1 MEKKILKRIL
11 TLLDKHYGKEL
22 ECSLDYEEPWQL
34 LVATIMSAQCTDARV
49 NIVTKDLFSV
59 YKDPHA
65 LGTAKLK
72 DVETII
78 RSVGFYHNKAANIIA
93 CSAAIDKKF
102 RGRVPDT
109 LEELTSL
116 PGVGRKTANV
126 ILGNIYKTPSIVV
139 DTHVKRISFRLGFTD
154 NTDPVKVE
162 EDLMRLLPADHWI
175 RYNHQIITHGRLICK
190 SQRPDCENC
199 FLKDCCIKKGI
210 S

>member
-49 NIVTKDLFSV
+49 N
-59 YKDPHA
+59 A

-102 RGRVPDT
+102 KGRVPDT

-175 RYNHQIITHGRLICK
+175 RYNHQIITHGRNICK

>member
-1 MEKKILKRIL
+1 MEKKTLNRILK
-11 TLLDKHYGKEL
+11 LLDRHYGTDI
-22 ECSLDYEEPWQL
+22 ECSLDYDEPWQL

-49 NIVTKDLFSV
+49 NIVTKNLFSK
-59 YKDPHA
+59 YRTPKS
-65 LGTAKLK
+65 LGKAKLG
-72 DVETII
+72 DVEKII

-93 CSAAIDKKF
+93 CCAAIDSTYG
-102 RGRVPDT
+102 GRVPDT
-109 LEELTSL
+109 IEELTSL

-154 NTDPVKVE
+154 NTDPVKIE
-162 EDLMRLLPADHWI
+162 EDLMNVLPADHWI
-175 RYNHQIITHGRLICK
+175 RYNHQIINHGRIICR

-199 FLKDCCIKKGI
+199 FLKECCIKKGI